1 MPNVWSHVPNCRG
14 VTLWKWSCDGYK
26 VNVYYLIYYFL
37 LPLLVNIFF
46 FLLTFDFFNR
56 LRKNELFYLLIL
68 ENYMNGLLFC
78 RFWRRSIQGKSSQST
93 DSSILQITPHDRL
106 YKFEH
111 HLLPYYKLLQIIEC
125 TSLNITYYQIM
136 TSKDRTVINNQKE
149 KYIVQKKK
157 RWQKFNHQPIC

>member
-1 MPNVWSHVPNCRG
+1 MQECWISR
-14 VTLWKWSCDGYK
+14 
-26 VNVYYLIYYFL
+26 
-37 LPLLVNIFF
+37 
-46 FLLTFDFFNR
+46 
-56 LRKNELFYLLIL
+56 
-68 ENYMNGLLFC
+68 
-78 RFWRRSIQGKSSQST
+78 IQGKSSQST

-136 TSKDRTVINNQKE
+136 TSKDRTLINNQKE

-157 RWQKFNHQPIC
+157 MAKVQSPTHLLKHNLNKVATEKSHLSYLKIIQDKKETDGLY